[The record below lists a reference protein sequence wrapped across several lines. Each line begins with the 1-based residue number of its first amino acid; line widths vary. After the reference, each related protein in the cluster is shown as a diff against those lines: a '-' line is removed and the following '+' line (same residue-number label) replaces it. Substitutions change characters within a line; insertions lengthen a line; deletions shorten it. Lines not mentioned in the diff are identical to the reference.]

1 MTSTEYTIDGKTLS
15 YEIFDNGYDIFVD
28 GNLSYTQRKPYI
40 PYPNLSYQE
49 NAIRQIMRIAGV
61 EEPTPEPQPTQ
72 LDTIEE
78 NQLIIM
84 EAMADQYEQS
94 VETELTNME
103 VMATI
108 YEQLL
113 AMEGVE

>member
-15 YEIFDNGYDIFVD
+15 YEIFDNGYDIYVD

-61 EEPTPEPQPTQ
+61 EEPSPEPTQ
-72 LDTIEE
+72 LDRIEAAI
-78 NQLIIM
+78 NQKNNDI
-84 EAMADQYEQS
+84 AMAAIDAY
-94 VETELTNME
+94 TMELLE
-103 VMATI
+103 GG
-108 YEQLL
+108 LL
-113 AMEGVE
+113 S